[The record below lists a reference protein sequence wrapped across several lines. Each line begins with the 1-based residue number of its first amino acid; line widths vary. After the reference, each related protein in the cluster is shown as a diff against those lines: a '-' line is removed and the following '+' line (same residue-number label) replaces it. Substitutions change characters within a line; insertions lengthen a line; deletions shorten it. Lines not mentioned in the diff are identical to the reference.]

1 MKKLRDEIATN
12 QEKTDTQSGVV
23 KQTEVQ
29 QNTQTNTWTEKTII

>member
-12 QEKTDTQSGVV
+12 QEKADTQSGVV

-29 QNTQTNTWTEKTII
+29 QNTQTNT